1 MNKIIVLAVLAM
13 TSSAAI
19 TGSASAFAFS
29 EEVQQKIEALKAGK
43 GGSITSPGDAFRP
56 QVAGPSIQDVCAE
69 TGGELKRQFN
79 GTEFVWICIA

>member
-1 MNKIIVLAVLAM
+1 MNKIIVLAFLAL
-13 TSSAAI
+13 TSSVAI
-19 TGSASAFAFS
+19 TSSASAFAFS
-29 EEVQQKIEALKAGK
+29 EEAQQKLDALKAGK